1 MDEAGRAEKVKLN
14 LPQGYRYEARPES
27 TLSAMPECGEVDAVI
42 STKVPL
48 GVARAS
54 SKAARLFAD
63 YLPIKPGN
71 CIGKH
76 RS

>member
-1 MDEAGRAEKVKLN
+1 MLK
-14 LPQGYRYEARPES
+14 
-27 TLSAMPECGEVDAVI
+27 CGEVDAVT